1 VPTSPECSGGAVSI
15 TTTTTS
21 IISAVPSDFR
31 KPPPLPPRQMS
42 CPPLPKLPAL
52 PDIEDVEEEESA
64 TITPPTKQTRSSLGS
79 DPDPGTE
86 EADVLRSLSMT
97 SAVSTPVLTGP
108 QEPGLPTA
116 SEAFRTS
123 ENSQG
128 GHQALTSIEA
138 IDEMSRNSSSQHQ
151 NSNIQLSLLKDQG
164 ETVQGSSITD
174 YQEKDDQKLQD
185 QTSSNMSRMVK
196 NSSFSTLSSWSSTA
210 SVATRTNTDN
220 PASMSH
226 IVTNF
231 NITKSAKQANQA
243 NQVAAPTSVEGMA
256 LSKKD
261 QVPAPGTSNNS
272 TTTTPANTSS
282 SSSTLTTT
290 HTRSSGGVASSLASQ
305 APSEAVTRTRRRT
318 RQSNQAPDSDD
329 DKEYTPM
336 KIFKQ
341 TPV

>member
-1 VPTSPECSGGAVSI
+1 MIDDIDYLLTWPYGQFYYFLALQSARECVQKKNVGKCLVLQVLI
-15 TTTTTS
+15 PFLFT
-21 IISAVPSDFR
+21 
-31 KPPPLPPRQMS
+31 
-42 CPPLPKLPAL
+42 
-52 PDIEDVEEEESA
+52 DIEDVEEEESP
-64 TITPPTKQTRSSLGS
+64 TITPPTKHTRSSLGS
-79 DPDPGTE
+79 DADPGTE

-97 SAVSTPVLTGP
+97 LAVSTPVLTGP
-108 QEPGLPTA
+108 QEHGLPTA
-116 SEAFRTS
+116 SRASGTS

-128 GHQALTSIEA
+128 RPQALTSIEA
-138 IDEMSRNSSSQHQ
+138 IDETSRSSSCQHQ
-151 NSNIQLSLLKDQG
+151 NLNIQLPLLKDQG
-164 ETVQGSSITD
+164 ETVQGSSISD

-243 NQVAAPTSVEGMA
+243 NQAAAPISAEGTT
-256 LSKKD
+256 D
-261 QVPAPGTSNNS
+261 QVPAPGTCNNS
-272 TTTTPANTSS
+272 TITTPANTSS
-282 SSSTLTTT
+282 SSSTLTTN
-290 HTRSSGGVASSLASQ
+290 HSRSSGGVTSSLTSQ
-305 APSEAVTRTRRRT
+305 APLEAVTRTRRRT

-336 KIFKQ
+336 KVFKQ

>member
-1 VPTSPECSGGAVSI
+1 MG
-15 TTTTTS
+15 
-21 IISAVPSDFR
+21 
-31 KPPPLPPRQMS
+31 
-42 CPPLPKLPAL
+42 
-52 PDIEDVEEEESA
+52 
-64 TITPPTKQTRSSLGS
+64 TPPKKQTRSSLGS
-79 DPDPGTE
+79 DPDPDPGTE

-116 SEAFRTS
+116 SEVFGTS

-128 GHQALTSIEA
+128 GPLTLTSIVA

-174 YQEKDDQKLQD
+174 YREKDDQKLQD

-243 NQVAAPTSVEGMA
+243 NQVAVLTSAEGMA
-256 LSKKD
+256 SSTTYH
-261 QVPAPGTSNNS
+261 VPAPGTSNNS
-272 TTTTPANTSS
+272 TTTPPANTCS
-282 SSSTLTTT
+282 SSSTLTLTT
-290 HTRSSGGVASSLASQ
+290 TRTRSSAGVASSLASQ
-305 APSEAVTRTRRRT
+305 APSEAVIRTRRRT

-336 KIFKQ
+336 KVFKQ

>member
-1 VPTSPECSGGAVSI
+1 MQPHSI
-15 TTTTTS
+15 FFT
-21 IISAVPSDFR
+21 
-31 KPPPLPPRQMS
+31 
-42 CPPLPKLPAL
+42 
-52 PDIEDVEEEESA
+52 DIEDVEEEESA

-108 QEPGLPTA
+108 QEHGLPTA
-116 SEAFRTS
+116 SRASGTS

-128 GHQALTSIEA
+128 RPQALTSIEA
-138 IDEMSRNSSSQHQ
+138 IDETSRSSSCQHQ
-151 NSNIQLSLLKDQG
+151 NLNIQLPLLKDQG

-243 NQVAAPTSVEGMA
+243 NQATAPISAEGTT
-256 LSKKD
+256 D
-261 QVPAPGTSNNS
+261 QVPAPGTCNNS
-272 TTTTPANTSS
+272 TITTPANTSS

-290 HTRSSGGVASSLASQ
+290 HTRSSGGMPSSLPSQ

-336 KIFKQ
+336 KVFKQ

>member
-1 VPTSPECSGGAVSI
+1 MWEKSLVLYVLTPFHFFT
-15 TTTTTS
+15 
-21 IISAVPSDFR
+21 
-31 KPPPLPPRQMS
+31 
-42 CPPLPKLPAL
+42 
-52 PDIEDVEEEESA
+52 DIEDVEEEESA

-108 QEPGLPTA
+108 QEHGLPTA
-116 SEAFRTS
+116 SRASGTS

-128 GHQALTSIEA
+128 RPQALTSIEA
-138 IDEMSRNSSSQHQ
+138 IDETSRSSSCQHQ
-151 NSNIQLSLLKDQG
+151 NLNIQLPLLKDQG

-243 NQVAAPTSVEGMA
+243 NQVAAPTSAEGMA
-256 LSKKD
+256 SSTTD
-261 QVPAPGTSNNS
+261 QVPAPGTCNNS
-272 TTTTPANTSS
+272 MTTTPANTSS
-282 SSSTLTTT
+282 SSSTLTPAT
-290 HTRSSGGVASSLASQ
+290 HTWSSGGVTSSLASQ

-336 KIFKQ
+336 KVFKQ

>member
-1 VPTSPECSGGAVSI
+1 MIDDIDYLLTWPYGQFYYFLALQSARECVQKKNVGKCLVLQVLI
-15 TTTTTS
+15 PFLFT
-21 IISAVPSDFR
+21 
-31 KPPPLPPRQMS
+31 
-42 CPPLPKLPAL
+42 
-52 PDIEDVEEEESA
+52 DIEDVEEEESP
-64 TITPPTKQTRSSLGS
+64 TITPPTKHTRSSIGS
-79 DPDPGTE
+79 DADPGTE

-108 QEPGLPTA
+108 QEHGLPTA
-116 SEAFRTS
+116 SRASGTS

-128 GHQALTSIEA
+128 RPQALTSIEA
-138 IDEMSRNSSSQHQ
+138 IDETSRSSSCQHQ
-151 NSNIQLSLLKDQG
+151 NLNIQLPLLKDQG

-243 NQVAAPTSVEGMA
+243 NQVAAPNAAEGMA
-256 LSKKD
+256 SSTTD
-261 QVPAPGTSNNS
+261 QVPAPGTRNNS
-272 TTTTPANTSS
+272 TTTTPANSSS

-290 HTRSSGGVASSLASQ
+290 HTRSSGGMTSSLPSQ

-336 KIFKQ
+336 KVFKQ